1 MLQRLCCGVGRYGL
15 PGQTRLSRWL
25 EVGYPAC
32 GGIVE
37 ALRYGSTLGRGHLG
51 VAKRPI
57 EGVGASLL
65 PPRASVG
72 RIACQIVSETPQGGA
87 SDLDNSS
94 WRVTLAGVT

>member
-1 MLQRLCCGVGRYGL
+1 MCYGL
-15 PGQTRLSRWL
+15 PGQTRLLGWL